1 VTGPGVRI
9 RGGRQDDARACAAS
23 MRAAVLAV
31 PEGLHPRRTLD
42 AWSSL
47 PPLYHRWAMGP
58 GGERYLVAL
67 RGSRPLGFAARRGG
81 ELTAV
86 FVRPLAQRGGV
97 GRALV
102 RAAARAARR
111 EGHAQL
117 RVVAALAAVP
127 FYARLGFRA
136 GARVEV
142 PLPGGLRLAAR
153 RMRQPLGAHPG
164 PAAQG
169 RRSSTSARGSR
180 RRSRLATSSPR

>member
-1 VTGPGVRI
+1 VTEPGVRI
-9 RGGRQDDARACAAS
+9 RRGRPDDARACAAS
-23 MRAAVLAV
+23 MRAAVLAL
-31 PEGLHPRRTLD
+31 PEGLHPRRALD
-42 AWSSL
+42 AWASL

-67 RGSRPLGFAARRGG
+67 CGVHPLGFAARRGG

-86 FVRPLAQRGGV
+86 FVRPAAQRAGV

-102 RAAARAARR
+102 LAAARAARR
-111 EGHAQL
+111 EGRAQL

-127 FYARLGFRA
+127 FYARLGFQV
-136 GARVEV
+136 GARVQV

-153 RMRQPLGAHPG
+153 RMRQPLAARPG
-164 PAAQG
+164 PAGQG
-169 RRSSTSARGSR
+169 RRRSTSARGSR